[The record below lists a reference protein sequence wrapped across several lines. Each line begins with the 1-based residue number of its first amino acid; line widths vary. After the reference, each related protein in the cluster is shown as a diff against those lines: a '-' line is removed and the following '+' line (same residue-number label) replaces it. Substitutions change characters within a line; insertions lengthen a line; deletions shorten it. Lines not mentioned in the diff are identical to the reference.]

1 MLIDLLSDLC
11 KTGSDAQVV
20 LQQIWACLGSEGEE
34 AAMGYIPG
42 AQFSAALLA
51 RLQQRHSQQRDMMA
65 LIRSQ
70 DDYKILL
77 QLEQGTPAQRLA
89 SPPDQ
94 LPHTQPY
101 RPPVAALPAAVP
113 RAVNPASE
121 ATDRLLEQLLQQ
133 QQQQQPVLDV
143 EQGQVAQPQQQPQ
156 LLQQITA
163 AIQAERAADAAL
175 LAQQQPQPAVQAHS
189 RPIIV
194 QGHSYYPVQ
203 VLALKLWLALD
214 IVFGLAGPEE
224 TQQYARLGVKG
235 AQGNLSF
242 IAFAN
247 QVSKYRQMFAHLETV
262 SLLPATEVFIRGLK
276 DSGMQECARSWLRMQ
291 GPMNPLQLAEKLET
305 EYANQVAS
313 ATAGT
318 VVQVFAQQP
327 AAPGSSSAAAVGEG
341 SPILN
346 IKTCT
351 AADAEAAFAKHS
363 NCKQLVAAVMLAQT
377 NAKDPHA
384 FCHLPEHAPGKL
396 GTYHTN
402 AQCRKQR
409 TQQKQQ
415 EEQ

>member
-1 MLIDLLSDLC
+1 MAYVAAGKGSSSTGADLYTGDRGEPYLLYKQVAKTQLHGLERKLRPENVTPEMLINLLADLC
-11 KTGSDAQVV
+11 KTGSDAHVV

-34 AAMGYIPG
+34 AAKGYIPG

-51 RLQQRHSQQRDMMA
+51 RLQKRHSQQRDMMA

-94 LPHTQPY
+94 PPHTQPY

-113 RAVNPASE
+113 HAVNPASE
-121 ATDRLLEQLLQQ
+121 ATDRLLEQLLQQQQ

-156 LLQQITA
+156 LLQQITT
-163 AIQAERAADAAL
+163 AIRAERAADAVL
-175 LAQQQPQPAVQAHS
+175 LAQQQLQPAVQAHS
-189 RPIIV
+189 GPITV

-224 TQQYARLGVKG
+224 TRQYARLGVKG

-291 GPMNPLQLAEKLET
+291 GPMNPLQLAEQLET
-305 EYANQVAS
+305 EYANQ
-313 ATAGT
+313 
-318 VVQVFAQQP
+318 
-327 AAPGSSSAAAVGEG
+327 
-341 SPILN
+341 
-346 IKTCT
+346 
-351 AADAEAAFAKHS
+351 
-363 NCKQLVAAVMLAQT
+363 
-377 NAKDPHA
+377 
-384 FCHLPEHAPGKL
+384 
-396 GTYHTN
+396 
-402 AQCRKQR
+402 
-409 TQQKQQ
+409 
-415 EEQ
+415 